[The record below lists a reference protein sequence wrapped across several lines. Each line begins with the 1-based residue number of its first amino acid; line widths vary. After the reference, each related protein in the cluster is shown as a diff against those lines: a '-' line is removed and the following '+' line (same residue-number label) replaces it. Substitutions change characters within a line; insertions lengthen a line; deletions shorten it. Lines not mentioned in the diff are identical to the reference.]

1 MDNYIGNCISNS
13 IAVGSSSN
21 GCFYIIVLDFSSILI
36 DRVS

>member
-1 MDNYIGNCISNS
+1 MDNYIGNSISNS

-21 GCFYIIVLDFSSILI
+21 GCFYIVLDFSSILI